1 MLIREKFSAQRPG
14 YGFVVFVCL
23 MLVGCATSIKVETDY
38 DPAQDFSSF
47 RSYAWHDQVRAPN
60 KLVADRIRG
69 AIDTRL
75 AARGYSRIEPNTG
88 PDFRVSFTA
97 VAEQALRVDDAST
110 RLGYRHR
117 YWGVGVS
124 PSSRFK
130 EYTRGTLIV
139 DIIDPTGKDLL
150 WRGTSARAL
159 GEERSPEEKEQDVM
173 ETVTAIL
180 QKFPPTPE

>member
-1 MLIREKFSAQRPG
+1 MPVHKKFSTLHPG
-14 YGFVVFVCL
+14 YGVVVFICL
-23 MLVGCATSIKVETDY
+23 MLAGCAMSIKVETDY
-38 DPAQDFSSF
+38 DRGQNFSSF
-47 RSYAWHDQVRAPN
+47 RNYTWHDQVHAPST
-60 KLVADRIRG
+60 LVADRIRG
-69 AIDTRL
+69 AIDNLL
-75 AARGYSRIEPNTG
+75 AARGYSRVEPDAG

-97 VAEQALRVDDAST
+97 VTEQALRVDDAAT

-117 YWGVGVS
+117 YWGVGIS

-130 EYTRGTLIV
+130 EYTRGTLIIDV
-139 DIIDPTGKDLL
+139 IDPTGNDLL

-159 GEERSPEEKEQDVM
+159 GEERSPQEKEQDVM